1 MCIPDLR
8 VLREEI
14 AMRVFKTSI
23 ALVLCFCISA
33 FAEEKGFGKGIAEVL
48 SQKLEVDHNKRL
60 ARFEG
65 NVRAAYGD
73 LSVHCDLMELTY
85 NGKGEVVTLKA
96 EGKVTVARGG
106 ARAKA
111 KSARLDA
118 KLGVLVL
125 SGDPVL
131 VQGEN
136 RLEGVRIT
144 IHLKGNRIDVSEAR
158 GTFKL
163 GTETAK

>member
-1 MCIPDLR
+1 
-8 VLREEI
+8 
-14 AMRVFKTSI
+14 MRVSRATI
-23 ALVLCFCISA
+23 ALVLCFCVSV
-33 FAEEKGFGKGIAEVL
+33 FAEEKGFGKGIAEVR
-48 SQKLEVDHNKRL
+48 SQRLEVDHNRRR

-73 LSVHCDLMELTY
+73 LSVRCDQMELTY

-106 ARAKA
+106 AKATAKLA
-111 KSARLDA
+111 TLDA

-136 RLEGVRIT
+136 RLEGMRIT

-163 GTETAK
+163 GTGADK

>member
-1 MCIPDLR
+1 
-8 VLREEI
+8 
-14 AMRVFKTSI
+14 MRAFRISI
-23 ALVLCFCISA
+23 LLVLCFCVSV
-33 FAEEKGFGKGIAEVL
+33 FAEEKGFGKGIAEVR
-48 SQKLEVDHNKRL
+48 SQKLEVDHNKRS

-73 LSVHCDLMELTY
+73 LSVHCDRMELTY

-106 ARAKA
+106 ARATA
-111 KSARLDA
+111 KLATLDA

-125 SGDPVL
+125 SGDPIL
-131 VQGEN
+131 VKGEN
-136 RLEGVRIT
+136 RLEGMRIT

-158 GTFKL
+158 GIFKL
-163 GTETAK
+163 GTGTDK